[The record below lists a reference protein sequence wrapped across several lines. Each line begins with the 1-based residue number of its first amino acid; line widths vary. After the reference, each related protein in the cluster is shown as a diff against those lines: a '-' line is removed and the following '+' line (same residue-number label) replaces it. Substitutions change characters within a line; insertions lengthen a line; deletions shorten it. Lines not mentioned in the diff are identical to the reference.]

1 MQNDQDQEVL
11 FVIIP
16 SIIIFFALSSAIV
29 FFMLYFQKRKF
40 QYAKEKG
47 ALEKQ
52 YAEQLLQSRLEMQ
65 EQTFDTISQEIHDN
79 VGQLLSLAKLQ
90 LSILEQKEI
99 SDKLLIADIKGNVGN
114 ALTDLRDIAKSLSTS
129 RIQELTLL
137 QAVEQELQ
145 RISRSGCINCQV
157 HVTGDEQQIAEHK
170 KIIVFRIVQESL
182 QNILKHAEAT
192 IINVE
197 FDFLTEQ
204 LKITI
209 DDNGI
214 GFSAGEKVKVETGL
228 GLQNIVKRSA
238 LIMGEA
244 TITSVI
250 NHGTKIILIIP
261 YV

>member
-16 SIIIFFALSSAIV
+16 SIIIFFALSCAIV
-29 FFMLYFQKRKF
+29 FLMLYFQKKKF

-47 ALEKQ
+47 ELEKQ
-52 YAEQLLQSRLEMQ
+52 YGEQLLQSRLEMQ

-90 LSILEQKEI
+90 LSIVEQNEVT
-99 SDKLLIADIKGNVGN
+99 DKALITDIKSNVGN
-114 ALTDLRDIAKSLSTS
+114 ALTDLRDMAKSLSTS

-145 RISRSGCINCQV
+145 RIGRSGVIKCNV
-157 HVTGDEQQIAEHK
+157 EVSGNEQQVAEQK
-170 KIIVFRIVQESL
+170 KIIIFRIVQESL

-192 IINVE
+192 LVNVG
-197 FDFLTEQ
+197 FYFLAEQ

-214 GFSAGEKVKVETGL
+214 GFSSNEKTAFEAGL

-238 LIMGEA
+238 LIMGKA
-244 TITSVI
+244 TINSAI
-250 NHGTKIILIIP
+250 NNGTKITLIIP

>member
-1 MQNDQDQEVL
+1 
-11 FVIIP
+11 
-16 SIIIFFALSSAIV
+16 
-29 FFMLYFQKRKF
+29 MLYFQKKKF

-47 ALEKQ
+47 ELEKQ
-52 YAEQLLQSRLEMQ
+52 YGEQLLQSRLEMQ

-90 LSILEQKEI
+90 LSIVEQNEVT
-99 SDKLLIADIKGNVGN
+99 DKTLITDIKSNVGN

-145 RISRSGCINCQV
+145 RIARSGVIKCSVEVSGN
-157 HVTGDEQQIAEHK
+157 EQQVAEQK
-170 KIIVFRIVQESL
+170 KIIIFRIVQESL
-182 QNILKHAEAT
+182 QNILKHAEAS

-214 GFSAGEKVKVETGL
+214 GFSADEKVKVETGL

-238 LIMGEA
+238 LIMGKA
-244 TITSVI
+244 TINSTI
-250 NHGTKIILIIP
+250 NNGTKITLIIP

>member
-1 MQNDQDQEVL
+1 MHKDQHNEV
-11 FVIIP
+11 FVAIIL
-16 SIIIFFALSSAIV
+16 ITFIFLILSTAIV
-29 FFMLYFQKRKF
+29 FLMLYFQKKKF

-47 ALEKQ
+47 ELEKQ
-52 YAEQLLQSRLEMQ
+52 YGEQLLQSRLEMQ

-90 LSILEQKEI
+90 LSIVEQNEVT
-99 SDKLLIADIKGNVGN
+99 DKTLITDIKSNVGN

-145 RISRSGCINCQV
+145 RIARSGVIKCNV
-157 HVTGDEQQIAEHK
+157 EVSGNEQQVAEQK
-170 KIIVFRIVQESL
+170 KIIIFRIVQESL

-214 GFSAGEKVKVETGL
+214 GFSADEKVKVETGL

-238 LIMGEA
+238 LIMGKA
-244 TITSVI
+244 TINSTI
-250 NHGTKIILIIP
+250 NNGTKITLIIP

>member
-1 MQNDQDQEVL
+1 MSKVQEKEVL

-29 FFMLYFQKRKF
+29 FFMLYFQKKKF

-47 ALEKQ
+47 ELEKQ

-65 EQTFDTISQEIHDN
+65 EQTFDIISQEIHDN
-79 VGQLLSLAKLQ
+79 VGQILSLAKLQ
-90 LSILEQKEI
+90 LSIAEQNETGNKP
-99 SDKLLIADIKGNVGN
+99 LITEIKGNVGN

-145 RISRSGCINCQV
+145 RIGKAGVLKCSVEVR
-157 HVTGDEQQIAEHK
+157 GDEQQVAEQK

-182 QNILKHAEAT
+182 QNILKHAGASK
-192 IINVE
+192 INVG
-197 FDFLTEQ
+197 FDFLSQ
-204 LKITI
+204 KLKITI
-209 DDNGI
+209 EDDGV
-214 GFSAGEKVKVETGL
+214 GFSSGENEKMETGL
-228 GLQNIVKRSA
+228 GLQNIVKRAS

-244 TITSVI
+244 TIISAI
-250 NHGTKIILIIP
+250 NSGTKIILIIP

>member
-29 FFMLYFQKRKF
+29 FLMLYFQKKKF

-47 ALEKQ
+47 EMEKQ

-90 LSILEQKEI
+90 LSVVEQNET
-99 SDKLLIADIKGNVGN
+99 SNRPLIMEIKGNVGN

-145 RISRSGCINCQV
+145 RIAKAGVLKCNV
-157 HVTGDEQQIAEHK
+157 MVTGDEQQIAEQK
-170 KIIVFRIVQESL
+170 KIIIFRIVQESL
-182 QNILKHAEAT
+182 QNILKHAGAT
-192 IINVE
+192 IINIG
-197 FDFLTEQ
+197 FDFLTER
-204 LKITI
+204 LKISI
-209 DDNGI
+209 EDNGI
-214 GFSAGEKVKVETGL
+214 GFSSTGKDKIETGL
-228 GLQNIVKRSA
+228 GLQNIIKRTA